1 MVSYSIGSQ
10 NKNGSNSFF
19 GSKPFFATDYA
30 TVNGQPCS
38 NVNNFNGNIKD
49 NVVVLIRHRQHNLYF
64 VVILLRYSILLYTVY
79 NVFLGLHPSTSNK
92 KTQLLPTIGV
102 IHWTRRSFRR
112 VVILLRYIIMLYH
125 CTWRGRR
132 YKRGKRRETTSR

>member
-1 MVSYSIGSQ
+1 MGRIRFLDQ
-10 NKNGSNSFF
+10 NLSLLRITQRS
-19 GSKPFFATDYA
+19 
-30 TVNGQPCS
+30 TVNLVQTLTIS
-38 NVNNFNGNIKD
+38 MAIKD